1 MAGGGNLFLVFC
13 GLFVIL
19 AVITQKMKNQVI
31 LVLLFT
37 AIFAY
42 IFIAGVF
49 LGNDFHVQI
58 NTFFCQTTGQLDGL
72 SKFFLIPLAI
82 ISVCTFLYSFY
93 YFPESDH
100 KKEWTITSIF
110 LPLMTFSMVMVVL
123 AKNLIML
130 LIFWEI
136 MAVSAFFLLITEHK
150 DCEVRDAA
158 KLYIILTHFCTF
170 LIFVA
175 SILIYKYTG
184 SFDFPG
190 AGSLDS
196 NTSLGIGI
204 FIFTLIGFG
213 IKAGI
218 LPLHI
223 WLPSAHA
230 NAPSSVS
237 AIMSGLI
244 IKMGVYGII
253 RFISFFDNPPLIW
266 GLIIFAI
273 GIASGIIGVVLA
285 IGQHD
290 IKRLLAYHSIENIG
304 IIFIGLGLGLAGMST
319 DNEIAMV
326 LGFAGAIFHILN
338 HATFKSLLFLGAGV
352 IIKASGTRQ
361 MDEMGGLAKKIPY
374 TFGTFLIASA
384 SISGLPPF
392 NGFVSELFI
401 YLGMFAIISKSNL
414 LPLNFLQLMGIPAL
428 ALIGGLASACFLKV
442 NSAVFMGTN
451 PNLQN
456 TPPNKFK
463 EPISLKISLGIP
475 ALICLSLGFFPYI
488 LKSPLENAIYSITG
502 RYFNLLNFFPF
513 KELSIF
519 VAIFYVFLIL
529 GLLIFNTIFKNKIE
543 YVDET
548 WGCGYI
554 KPSHKFRYT
563 ATSFAQIISGIFNF
577 ILNTQFHRKE
587 VTGIFPE
594 KVYFKSHVPDI
605 FLDKTILPFFKFL
618 DGMLSPIRKLQA
630 GNLNLYLLYKLIA
643 IVSLVIYGVILIW

>member
-1 MAGGGNLFLVFC
+1 M
-13 GLFVIL
+13 
-19 AVITQKMKNQVI
+19 TQKIKNQVI
-31 LVLLFT
+31 LVSLFT
-37 AIFAY
+37 AIFTY
-42 IFIAGVF
+42 VFIASIF
-49 LGNDFHVQI
+49 LGSNFNVHID
-58 NTFFCQTTGQLDGL
+58 TFFCQATGQLDGL
-72 SKFFLIPLAI
+72 SKFFLIPLSI
-82 ISVCTFLYSFY
+82 ISVCAFIYSFY

-110 LPLMTFSMVMVVL
+110 FPLMTFSMVMIVL

-150 DCEVRDAA
+150 YDEVRDAA

-170 LIFVA
+170 LIFVT
-175 SILIYKYTG
+175 SILVYKYTG
-184 SFDFPG
+184 SFDFPKT
-190 AGSLDS
+190 GSLDPGTTVG
-196 NTSLGIGI
+196 TSI
-204 FIFTLIGFG
+204 FIFTLVGFG

-237 AIMSGLI
+237 AIMSGLM
-244 IKMGVYGII
+244 IKMGIYGII
-253 RFISFFDNPPLIW
+253 RYISFFHNPPLYW
-266 GLIIFAI
+266 GLIIFAA
-273 GIASGIIGVVLA
+273 GITSGIIGVVLA

-304 IIFIGLGLGLAGMST
+304 IILMGLGLGLAGMST
-319 DNEIAMV
+319 GNDIAMV
-326 LGFAGAIFHILN
+326 LGFAGSIFHILN

-352 IIKASGTRQ
+352 IINASGTRQ
-361 MDEMGGLAKKIPY
+361 MDEMGGLAKKIPF

-401 YLGMFAIISKSNL
+401 YLGMFAIISKSSL

-456 TPPNKFK
+456 APQRKFQ
-463 EPISLKISLGIP
+463 ESFYLKISLAIP
-475 ALICLSLGFFPYI
+475 ALMCIGLGFFPYI
-488 LKSPLENAIYSITG
+488 LKSPLENVIYSLTG
-502 RYFNLLNFFPF
+502 NYFNLFNYFPF

-519 VAIFYVFLIL
+519 VGIFYIFLIL
-529 GLLIFNTIFKNKIE
+529 GLLVFKLVYKNKIE
-543 YVDET
+543 YAPET
-548 WGCGYI
+548 WGCGYT

-563 ATSFAQIISGIFNF
+563 ATSFAEIITGIFNF
-577 ILNTQFHRKE
+577 ILNTHYHRKD
-587 VTGIFPE
+587 VKGVFP
-594 KVYFKSHVPDI
+594 KKAYFKSHVPDI
-605 FLDKTILPFFKFL
+605 FLDNIILPLFQFL
-618 DGMLSPIRKLQA
+618 DDKLSPVRKLQA

-643 IVSLVIYGVILIW
+643 IVSLVIYGAIIIW